1 MRRAGTIIQ
10 QPGGFSPL
18 SKNLNNKSALSN
30 KNSFN
35 LGRRMTV
42 MKKGGKSIKQSE
54 DLNRDILDD
63 SLSGEEVEE
72 EDSCTIQEDSE
83 LVMA

>member
-1 MRRAGTIIQ
+1 
-10 QPGGFSPL
+10 
-18 SKNLNNKSALSN
+18 
-30 KNSFN
+30 
-35 LGRRMTV
+35 

-72 EDSCTIQEDSE
+72 EDSSTIQEDSE